1 MISIKDYLLA
11 GAIIVLLTGIGISR
25 WELYS
30 VTKEFNEYKESINE
44 QVQKNVAEKARIEKE
59 QNDKYQL
66 AEAGYSG
73 ALSVLN
79 QRLRDLQNLPRDN
92 PLQVAGCSSG
102 TVSGEATY
110 TIGTTIRLATRKGTC
125 ESSFYADALRTTL
138 QCQRL
143 IEFVK

>member
-30 VTKEFNEYKESINE
+30 VTKEFNEYKESIHD
-44 QVQKNVAEKARIEKE
+44 QIQKNVAEKARIEKE

-79 QRLRDLQNLPRDN
+79 QRLRDLQNMPRDN
-92 PLQVAGCSSG
+92 TLQVAGCSSG
-102 TVSGEATY
+102 TVPGEATY
-110 TIGTTIRLATRKGTC
+110 TIGTQIRLATFKGTC
-125 ESSFYADALRTTL
+125 DRDFYEAAMRDTL